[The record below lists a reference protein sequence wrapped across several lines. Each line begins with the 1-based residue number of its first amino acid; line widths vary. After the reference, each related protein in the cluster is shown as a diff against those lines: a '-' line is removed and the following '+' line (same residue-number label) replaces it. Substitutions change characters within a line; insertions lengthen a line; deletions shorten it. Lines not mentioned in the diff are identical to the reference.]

1 MSNSI
6 QAMIPQREVLNQMQM
21 DTLLR
26 AAQTL
31 MSALSHF
38 PDDSDSPHKP
48 SADGGVRMAM
58 DVSLCRI
65 LDRIDRV
72 VLENSRWEVDSLKS
86 VEEKLGALYE
96 SQRELLEIRK
106 IVESQALAPHMKYK
120 PVLMRVP
127 DGWIAVYG
135 DANFLDKSVV
145 GYGETPALALKCFDL
160 LFEGEVPQGL
170 TDWITKQTQNEKSN
184 QVDGQGT
191 SGTSDDEGNGTIS
204 GTDSP
209 KAE

>member
-1 MSNSI
+1 
-6 QAMIPQREVLNQMQM
+6 MIPQREVLNQMQM

-48 SADGGVRMAM
+48 SADGGSRMAM
-58 DVSLCRI
+58 DASLCRI

-72 VLENSRWEVDSLKS
+72 VLDNSRWEVDSLKS
-86 VEEKLGALYE
+86 VEEKLGAMYE
-96 SQRELLEIRK
+96 SQRELLEVRK

-127 DGWIAVYG
+127 DGWVAVYG
-135 DANFLDKSVV
+135 DPNFLDKAVV

-160 LFEGEVPQGL
+160 LFDGEVPQGL
-170 TDWITKQTQNEKSN
+170 TDWITKQTQNEKPN
-184 QVDGQGT
+184 EVDGQRN
-191 SGTSDDEGNGTIS
+191 S
-204 GTDSP
+204 DSP
-209 KAE
+209 NDAGGGQTDLPDSGEA